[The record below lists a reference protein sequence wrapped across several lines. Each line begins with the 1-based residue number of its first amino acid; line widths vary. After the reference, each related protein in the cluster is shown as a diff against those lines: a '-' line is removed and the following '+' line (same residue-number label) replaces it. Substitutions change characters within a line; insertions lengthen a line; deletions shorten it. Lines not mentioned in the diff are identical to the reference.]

1 MISVLPSRRNQ
12 HRILLFHQIKRLN
25 SISKY
30 IPYPKKIGTTFNFL
44 VNKEMEKKVYFT
56 AYEGEIE
63 EIKNQINKDQLEI
76 DKNRIKEKTIKTQK
90 SKT

>member
-1 MISVLPSRRNQ
+1 MIPVLSRGRNQ
-12 HRILLFHQIKRLN
+12 YRISLFLQIKRLN

-56 AYEGEIE
+56 AYEVEVE
-63 EIKNQINKDQLEI
+63 QIKNQINQNQLEI
-76 DKNRIKEKTIKTQK
+76 DKNRKKEKTIKTQK
-90 SKT
+90 SKA